1 MRTLFLIFILAAL
14 IATLSLS
21 EFAAQEAFGQPEE
34 TYQEMDTG
42 PEAAGRGRAVFME
55 ACNSC
60 HGLKYLRE
68 GAVLGLRPVMDPAS
82 AKEAF
87 GVEPPDLSLMASAR
101 GKDKAGARYI
111 QRLLTTYYTDKDGQV
126 RNRAFAEE
134 TQGDG
139 TIAMPQP
146 ISADDPDLEKK
157 AHDVAV
163 FLLHVAVPEAEE
175 RESTGVYVLIYMAV
189 LTALLY
195 SLNKATWKGVKKR

>member
-34 TYQEMDTG
+34 TYQEMDMG
-42 PEAAGRGRAVFME
+42 PDAAGRGRAVFME

-101 GKDKAGARYI
+101 GKEKSGARYI
-111 QRLLTTYYTDKDGQV
+111 QRLLTTYYTDEDGQV

-146 ISADDPDLEKK
+146 ISPDDPDLEKK

-175 RESTGVYVLIYMAV
+175 RRATGVYVVIYMAV

-195 SLNKATWKGVKKR
+195 GLNKATWRGVKKK

>member
-1 MRTLFLIFILAAL
+1 MRLLFFIFLLSAL
-14 IATLSLS
+14 IATLALS
-21 EFAAQEAFGQPEE
+21 EFAAKDAFGQPEE

-42 PEAAGRGRAVFME
+42 VEAASRGRAVFME

-68 GAVLGLRPVMDPAS
+68 GALLGLRPVMDPAS

-101 GKDKAGARYI
+101 GKGTSGARYI
-111 QRLLTTYYTDKDGQV
+111 QRLLTTYYTDGDGQV
-126 RNRAFAEE
+126 RNRAFGEE

-146 ISADDPDLEKK
+146 LAPDDPEIERK

-163 FLLHVAVPEAEE
+163 FLLHVAMPEAEE
-175 RESTGVYVLIYMAV
+175 RRTTGAYVLIYMAA

-195 SLNKATWKGVKKR
+195 ALNKATWKGVKKK